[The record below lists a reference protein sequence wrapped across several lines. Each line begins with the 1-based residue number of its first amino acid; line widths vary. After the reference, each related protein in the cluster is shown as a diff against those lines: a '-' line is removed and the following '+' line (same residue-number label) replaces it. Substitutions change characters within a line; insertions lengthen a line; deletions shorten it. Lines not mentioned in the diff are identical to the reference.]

1 MWQPQLLPRDD
12 DTGPGGG
19 DERPRPLCQRRV
31 GSKEHLNLPRA
42 GGAETRDHFPPL
54 APTRDPHRQVGQCR
68 DTVRS
73 QGRHGSSRQPDVDV
87 VADSRI
93 GYPSMPQHVDGL
105 VHRPR
110 LPQTLTGRVREDG
123 GQIGTPNL
131 ASDAHEPASDDA
143 EDATCRP
150 SVAKPRRQVPLD
162 RRAHGQPGV
171 PGAQRGQF
179 VRIGKRYP
187 VVFGG
192 STEGVTRFHE
202 RQFRT

>member
-1 MWQPQLLPRDD
+1 M
-12 DTGPGGG
+12 
-19 DERPRPLCQRRV
+19 
-31 GSKEHLNLPRA
+31 GSKEQLNLPRA

-54 APTRDPHRQVGQCR
+54 APTRDPHGQVGQRR
-68 DTVRS
+68 DTVRT

-87 VADSRI
+87 VADFWI

-110 LPQTLTGRVREDG
+110 LAQTLPCGVREDG
-123 GQIGTPNL
+123 GQIGAPDL
-131 ASDAHEPASDDA
+131 AGDAHEPASDDTK
-143 EDATCRP
+143 DATRRAA
-150 SVAKPRRQVPLD
+150 VAKPRRQVPLD

-187 VVFGG
+187 IVFGG
-192 STEGVTRFHE
+192 STERVTRFHE

>member
-1 MWQPQLLPRDD
+1 MGQPQLLPRDD

-42 GGAETRDHFPPL
+42 RGTETRDHFPPL
-54 APTRDPHRQVGQCR
+54 APTWDPHGQVGQCR

-73 QGRHGSSRQPDVDV
+73 QGRHGPSRQPEVDV

-105 VHRPR
+105 VHCPR
-110 LPQTLTGRVREDG
+110 LPQTLPCCVREDG
-123 GQIGTPNL
+123 DKIGAPDL
-131 ASDAHEPASDDA
+131 PGDVQKPAPDDA
-143 EDATCRP
+143 KDATCRP
-150 SVAKPRRQVPLD
+150 PVAETRRQVPLD
-162 RRAHGQPGV
+162 GLARREPGV

-187 VVFGG
+187 IVFRG
-192 STEGVTRFHE
+192 STEGVTHFHE
-202 RQFRT
+202 RQF